1 MNAPDLSAEE
11 FFTSPE
17 LEGKIRFA
25 VMDHSGDTK
34 YIWDASDEAEVA
46 VARST
51 FELFTKPLSQ
61 GGKGYAA
68 FRVTDRKGEK
78 GEQVRT
84 FDPSHERLIF
94 APPMVG
100 G

>member
-1 MNAPDLSAEE
+1 MNAIDLSTEE

-17 LEGKIRFA
+17 LAGKLRFA
-25 VMDHSGDTK
+25 VIDHTGDTK
-34 YIWDASDEAEVA
+34 YIWDANNADEVA
-46 VARST
+46 VARGT
-51 FELFTKPLSQ
+51 FESFTKPVSQ

-78 GEQVRT
+78 GEQVRS
-84 FDPSHERLIF
+84 FDPAHERLIF